1 MSEGDGSER
10 ARPGLRCYRGGVGGV
25 GGGGGDTKV
34 EERRKGHR
42 RDTVVVAVSG
52 SRGRK
57 RPSQLMPATRD
68 ELFTRLSNQ

>member
-10 ARPGLRCYRGGVGGV
+10 ARPGLRCYRGVGGV

-34 EERRKGHR
+34 EGRRKGHR
-42 RDTVVVAVSG
+42 RDTVVVIVGG

-68 ELFTRLSNQ
+68 ELFTHLSNQ